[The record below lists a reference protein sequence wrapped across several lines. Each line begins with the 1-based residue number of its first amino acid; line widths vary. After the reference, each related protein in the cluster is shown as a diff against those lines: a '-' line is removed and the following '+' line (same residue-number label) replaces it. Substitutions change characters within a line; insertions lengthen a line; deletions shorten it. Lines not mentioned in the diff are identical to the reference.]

1 MQGCGNDYIYVEAL
15 TKTIEDP
22 SGAAM
27 RLSDRHFGIGG
38 DGLVL
43 IEASER
49 ADAKMRMFNLDGSE
63 GNMCG
68 NAIRCVAKYLYD
80 NGICPKKDIVIET
93 KSGLR
98 TVTVT
103 TQNGVV
109 TRAAVDMGRAV
120 FDPAQIPVRSDARE
134 IAAQPLTVS
143 GTEYTVTCVSMGNP
157 HCVVFCDAPELLDL
171 AAIGPEFEHHPV
183 FPEGINT
190 EFVQMI
196 DAHTLRMRV
205 WERGSGETMACG
217 TGACAAVAAAVKN
230 GLCKPDTDVTVHLNG
245 GDLVIRYTGETVTM
259 SGEAVLIFSGEIE
272 V

>member
-1 MQGCGNDYIYVEAL
+1 
-15 TKTIEDP
+15 
-22 SGAAM
+22 
-27 RLSDRHFGIGG
+27 G

-43 IEASER
+43 IESSDC
-49 ADAKMRMFNLDGSE
+49 ADARMRMFNLDGSE

-109 TRAAVDMGRAV
+109 TRASVDMGKAI
-120 FDPAQIPVRSDARE
+120 FDTKRIPVQYGEAE
-134 IAAQPLTVS
+134 MIAKPLTVS
-143 GTEYTVTCVSMGNP
+143 GKEYTVTCVSMGNP
-157 HCVVFCDAPELLDL
+157 HCVVFGDNPELLDL
-171 AAIGPEFEHHPV
+171 AAIGPEFEHHNA
-183 FPEGINT
+183 FPEQVNT
-190 EFVQMI
+190 EFVQVI

-217 TGACAAVAAAVKN
+217 TGACATVAAAVKN
-230 GLCKPDTDVTVHLNG
+230 GFCKPDTDVTVHLNG
-245 GDLVIRYTGETVTM
+245 GDLVIRYTEDTVIMT
-259 SGEAVLIFSGEIE
+259 GEAVLIFSGEIE